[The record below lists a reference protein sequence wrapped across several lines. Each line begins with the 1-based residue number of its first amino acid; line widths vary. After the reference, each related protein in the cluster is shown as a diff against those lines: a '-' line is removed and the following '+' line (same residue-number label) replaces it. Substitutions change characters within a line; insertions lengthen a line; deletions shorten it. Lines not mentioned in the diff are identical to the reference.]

1 MYVHRYIY
9 KHIRSC
15 TSTYIHTYVRMYVC
29 RSTSSNIHYTHT
41 LIHRTDQS
49 AVYIVRIYVVLSDVS
64 GVTILLYPVELTMSR
79 HNTSHHVTS
88 L

>member
-1 MYVHRYIY
+1 MYVH
-9 KHIRSC
+9 
-15 TSTYIHTYVRMYVC
+15 TYINTFDLVLLHTYIRTYVCMYVEVQA
-29 RSTSSNIHYTHT
+29 RKYITHT